1 MPHVLP
7 VKLILKTKAANPAV
21 TDADLKLFAKIDLT
35 DDDGLVTDLNFAASE
50 YITDTMEKSFINET
64 FEEFYDKFPQ
74 TRCPINLSRSRLS
87 SVVSIKYIDTDGN
100 VQTLA
105 TTEYKIDDKIEP
117 PEIREAF
124 GKTWPSTRDEHNA
137 VTVEYVTGEGADTT
151 DIPEKFATIVKQ
163 LFVHW
168 YEHRE
173 PMKDKQYRE
182 IPIHVTALID
192 KYRIQRQ
199 G

>member
-7 VKLILKTKAANPAV
+7 VKLILKTKVAAVAV

-35 DDDGLVTDLNFAASE
+35 DDDALVTDLNAAATE

-64 FEEFYDKFPQ
+64 FEEFYDAFPLSG
-74 TRCPINLSRSRLS
+74 CPINLSRSRLS
-87 SVVSIKYIDTDGN
+87 SVVSIKYIDTDG
-100 VQTLA
+100 VVITLA

-117 PEIREAF
+117 PQIREAF
-124 GKTWPSTRDEHNA
+124 GKTWPSTRSEHNA
-137 VTVEYVTGEGADTT
+137 VTVEYVTGEGAAAAN
-151 DIPEKFATIVKQ
+151 IPEKFVTIIKQ

-168 YEHRE
+168 YVHRE

-182 IPIHVTALID
+182 IPIHVSALID